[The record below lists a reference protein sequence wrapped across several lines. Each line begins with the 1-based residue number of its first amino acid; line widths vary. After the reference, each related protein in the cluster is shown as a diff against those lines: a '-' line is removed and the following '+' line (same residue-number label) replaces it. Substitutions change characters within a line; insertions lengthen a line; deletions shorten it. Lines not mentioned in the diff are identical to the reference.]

1 MTIVSADVAPMRL
14 ALRRPLATARGTIAA
29 RETFVV
35 RLRAE
40 DGLYGEGEAAPA
52 YWIGEGSLA
61 ATEAALHRIAARA
74 GDRMDADDLRA
85 WWASERDLD
94 PAAACA
100 LDAALVDL
108 AARRAGVPACAVL
121 AAKEAAPPTDVLPV
135 AALLGG
141 SDAAALA
148 AAVDAALADG
158 FETLKLKVGDGPLA
172 DDLARVDMVRQR
184 AGRTIALRLDANRA
198 WTADEAE
205 RALAAFAPA
214 MPAFVEE
221 PLLDSDPRT
230 LAALARTTGVAIA
243 VDESIATAADLDRLL
258 DADARA
264 HVVLKAGRVGGPSR
278 LVALA
283 RRARAAGLPVVVTDG
298 IESAVGTGVAVHA
311 AAAAGVDLAVGL
323 GGAQLVAALAAFRGP
338 EVRPSPPGFAIAL
351 GRGARRAAS
360 HG

>member
-1 MTIVSADVAPMRL
+1 MRL

-29 RETFVV
+29 RETFVL

-40 DGLYGEGEAAPA
+40 DGLCGEGEAAPA

-61 ATEAALHRIAARA
+61 ATAAGLGRVVARV
-74 GDRMDADDLRA
+74 GDRTDAYDLRA

-94 PAAACA
+94 PAAAGA
-100 LDAALVDL
+100 LDSALVDL
-108 AARRAGVPACAVL
+108 AARRAGLPACAVL
-121 AAKEAAPPTDVLPV
+121 ATGGAPPPADVVSV
-135 AALLGG
+135 AALVAG

-158 FETLKLKVGDGPLA
+158 FATLKLKVGGGSL
-172 DDLARVDMVRQR
+172 DDDVARVDLVRQR
-184 AGRTIALRLDANRA
+184 AGTTIALRLDANRA
-198 WTADEAE
+198 WAPAEAR
-205 RALAAFAPA
+205 RALAAFASA

-221 PLLDSDPRT
+221 PLRDSDPRA
-230 LAALARTTGVAIA
+230 LAALARATGVAIA
-243 VDESIATAADLDRLL
+243 VDESIATAADLERLL

-264 HVVLKAGRVGGPSR
+264 HVVLKAGRVGGPTR

-283 RRARAAGLPVVVTDG
+283 RRTRAAGLPVVVTDG

-311 AAAAGVDLAVGL
+311 AAAAGVALAVGL
-323 GGAQLVAALAAFRGP
+323 GGVQLVDTLAAFRGP
-338 EVRPSPPGFAIAL
+338 EVRPSPSGFAITV